1 MFVHLFAF
9 SFWSWKFS
17 SLPVNFPNS
26 FCLYRL
32 VARNR
37 FIPVTSEYQGES
49 YESLCPING
58 TFSGVEQVCW
68 LLFQFALGSVVFLLG
83 ISVLSLLIS
92 MALVSYIAQLLYSL
106 RYCFL
111 LPIPNMWRFP
121 FLSFKRGASPWRALY
136 SCHRWPLGQHLW
148 LEKRDHNVCVCE
160 YYSVKP

>member
-9 SFWSWKFS
+9 SFWSWQFS

-37 FIPVTSEYQGES
+37 FIPVTSEYQGEY
-49 YESLCPING
+49 YESLCPVNG

-68 LLFQFALGSVVFLLG
+68 LLFQFVLGSVVFLLG
-83 ISVLSLLIS
+83 ISVLSLLVS
-92 MALVSYIAQLLYSL
+92 MALVSYIAQLLYNL

-111 LPIPNMWRFP
+111 LPIPNMWWFP
-121 FLSFKRGASPWRALY
+121 FLSFKRFASPWRVSLQLSSLALG
-136 SCHRWPLGQHLW
+136 SASLIR
-148 LEKRDHNVCVCE
+148 EKR
-160 YYSVKP
+160 P